1 VESLSHNDSLSFTIG
16 VTRLASAL
24 PNDTAGRFSGLP
36 FVVRA
41 VWRFAIPQNRQVVV
55 ATLVRQINQ
64 EATPL
69 QERTFLVAE
78 NSAAD
83 STLSTMYS
91 ERSYGDE
98 ETVESREV
106 LAAILL
112 GSARNAALVLSHDF
126 GNATAYA
133 LVERGEDGRW
143 RARWKSPRRR
153 C

>member
-1 VESLSHNDSLSFTIG
+1 
-16 VTRLASAL
+16 
-24 PNDTAGRFSGLP
+24 
-36 FVVRA
+36 
-41 VWRFAIPQNRQVVV
+41 
-55 ATLVRQINQ
+55 VRQINQ

-78 NSAAD
+78 RSQAD
-83 STLSTMYS
+83 STLATVYS

-98 ETVESREV
+98 ETVESREI

-112 GSARNAALVLSHDF
+112 GGSRNAALVLSHDF

-133 LVERGEDGRW
+133 LIERGDDGRW